1 MNKAA
6 KYIIAFLNG
15 RIRTS
20 LINPEGVLKII
31 LFQILILLMANSCGV
46 DRDQADKVRVSVD
59 WGNKVNIS
67 GSYATLQV
75 IPNPSHQQG
84 SHLREP
90 LWNSLRGLKAHY
102 VRYSPWGIY
111 PELKIAELKPPTPV
125 RTYWDFSSL
134 DPLFDYFMSAMEG
147 RPVVMNYQAIP
158 GWMFLDPRPEKPGK
172 EIGSLFRDNSG
183 MELAEY
189 FARIVAWYT
198 KGGFRDENGKWHE
211 SGHRY
216 DLGIWEILN
225 EPDHESI
232 AMTKELYTSLYDAVV
247 GEILKV
253 QPQMKFMGLSMANMN
268 LAQEWTSYFLDGN
281 NHKPDV
287 PVDYISYHMYATLP
301 GKNDS
306 PELYPMNV
314 FNQADNHLKTIGIV
328 DSIRQKLSPDTRID
342 INESGILFREPPA
355 GWGRMEGNSIDHS
368 FWNLSAAYYA
378 YIYAGLARMGVN
390 IIGKSTLWSDP
401 NDWPEVSLLNWN
413 NGKPNARYHVLKLI
427 TENFGPGDVIV
438 ETVTDHSGDESQL
451 LAQGFITSGGTRKI
465 LLVNKSKNT
474 LKVRIPGC
482 KAGTVSYVDQTT
494 GFEPPASMEISGSDM
509 IIRSFG
515 VALLTLKR

>member
-1 MNKAA
+1 MKT
-6 KYIIAFLNG
+6 IVFQI
-15 RIRTS
+15 
-20 LINPEGVLKII
+20 II
-31 LFQILILLMANSCGV
+31 LLIVTSCGA
-46 DRDQADKVRVSVD
+46 DRNQADKIMVSVD
-59 WGNKVNIS
+59 WIDTVNIS
-67 GSYATLQV
+67 KSYATLQV
-75 IPNPSHQQG
+75 IPNPSHQTG

-90 LWNSLRGLKAHY
+90 LWNSLKELKAHY

-111 PELKIAELKPPTPV
+111 PELKIAALKPPTPTK
-125 RTYWDFSSL
+125 TYWDFSSL
-134 DPLFDYFMSAMEG
+134 DPLFDDFMSAMGG
-147 RPVVMNYQAIP
+147 RLVVMNYQAIP

-172 EIGSLFRDNSG
+172 EIGSLLRDSSG

-198 KGGFRDENGKWHE
+198 KGGFRDEHGRWHE

-216 DLGIWEILN
+216 NPGIWEILN

-232 AMTKELYTSLYDAVV
+232 AMTKELYTSLYDAVA

-253 QPQMKFMGLSMANMN
+253 QPDMKFMGLSMANMH
-268 LAQEWTSYFLDGN
+268 LAQEWTSYFLDRD
-281 NHKPDV
+281 NHKKDV
-287 PVDYISYHMYATLP
+287 PIDYISYHMYATLP

-314 FNQADNHLKTIGIV
+314 FNQADNHLKTISIV

-355 GWGRMEGNSIDHS
+355 GWGRMKGDSIDLS

-378 YIYAGLARMGVN
+378 YIYAGLSRLGVN

-401 NDWPEVSLLNWN
+401 NDWPEVSLLNWK

-427 TENFGPGDVIV
+427 IENFGPGDAIV
-438 ETVTDHSGDESQL
+438 KTFTGHSGDESQL
-451 LAQGFITSGGTRKI
+451 LAQGFITSDGTRKI
-465 LLVNKSKNT
+465 LLVNKSSND
-474 LKVRIPGC
+474 LKVRIKGLKTGNVC
-482 KAGTVSYVDQTT
+482 YVDQTT
-494 GFEPPASMEISGSDM
+494 GFEPPASMEISGSDLM
-509 IIRSFG
+509 IRNFG
-515 VALLTLKR
+515 VAVLIVKR